1 MAEEFHDAVKL
12 AEKVLD
18 EPGRDPD
25 DALSMMSRQFL
36 RQAER
41 IGIYRPHV
49 VPVQISDNGFPR
61 RSRIDL
67 YTPAETAIRAAM
79 FVVEKAGAHPLL
91 TEAVTL
97 LGRAQ
102 ERVADHAELDF
113 WEDLKKQETT

>member
-12 AEKVLD
+12 AEKVLG

-41 IGIYRPHV
+41 IGVYRPQ
-49 VPVQISDNGFPR
+49 PALVQISDNGFPR
-61 RSRIDL
+61 RNRIDL
-67 YTPAETAIRAAM
+67 YTPAETAIRDAM
-79 FVVEKAGAHPLL
+79 LVVEKTGGHPLL

-102 ERVADHAELDF
+102 ERVADYAELDF
-113 WEDLKKQETT
+113 WEDLKK